1 MFGNSGKDGMQVGK
15 SKIGRFLLFIGLILL
30 VVFFAMDQ
38 AKNPS
43 YGYFC
48 VGVIVVIVG
57 GMLMLRGQPPPA
69 ESMRFRTVRRWR
81 EQQRQRKEER
91 KEADKNKLW

>member
-1 MFGNSGKDGMQVGK
+1 MQVGK
-15 SKIGRFLLFIGLILL
+15 SKIGRLFFLIGLILL

-38 AKNPS
+38 AKHPA

-48 VGVIVVIVG
+48 VGVVVVFLG
-57 GMLMLRGQPPPA
+57 GMLMLRGQQPPA
-69 ESMRFRTVRRWR
+69 ESMRFRTLRRWR

-91 KEADKNKLW
+91 QQAKKDHLY

>member
-1 MFGNSGKDGMQVGK
+1 MGCKGM
-15 SKIGRFLLFIGLILL
+15 SKLGRFFFFIGLVLL

-48 VGVIVVIVG
+48 FGIIVVILGVI
-57 GMLMLRGQPPPA
+57 LMRRGHQPPA
-69 ESMRFRTVRRWR
+69 ETMRFRTLRRWR
-81 EQQRQRKEER
+81 EQQKERQAER
-91 KEADKNKLW
+91 KKKPNEY

>member
-1 MFGNSGKDGMQVGK
+1 MQSGK
-15 SKIGRFLLFIGLILL
+15 SKFGRFLFFIGLILL

-48 VGVIVVIVG
+48 VGIVVVVLG
-57 GMLMLRGQPPPA
+57 GILMTRGHQPPA
-69 ESMRFRTVRRWR
+69 ESARFRTLRRWR
-81 EQQRQRKEER
+81 EQQKER
-91 KEADKNKLW
+91 KAERKKKPFEH

>member
-1 MFGNSGKDGMQVGK
+1 MQSRKSRLGK
-15 SKIGRFLLFIGLILL
+15 LLFFIGAILL

-38 AKNPS
+38 AAHPS

-48 VGVIVVIVG
+48 IGAVAVVLG
-57 GMLMLRGQPPPA
+57 GLLLMRSQQPPD

-81 EQQRQRKEER
+81 EQQKER
-91 KEADKNKLW
+91 KAERNKKPDQF

>member
-1 MFGNSGKDGMQVGK
+1 MQVGK
-15 SKIGRFLLFIGLILL
+15 SKIGRFLFFIGLILL

-38 AKNPS
+38 AKHPS

-48 VGVIVVIVG
+48 AGVIVVILG

-69 ESMRFRTVRRWR
+69 ESMRFRTLRRWR